1 MDYRPSTFDQQ
12 QPSRPQNSLP
22 YQPAIPPTNT
32 TASEDLRA
40 SKRVRVSRACK
51 KEYTFPCLFLR
62 IYLCSAILIDA
73 FQ

>member
-1 MDYRPSTFDQQ
+1 MNYNPSAFDQQ
-12 QPSRPQNSLP
+12 QPSRPQNGLP

-40 SKRVRVSRACK
+40 NKRVRVSRACTK
-51 KEYTFPCLFLR
+51 KIYLSLYFLR
-62 IYLCSAILIDA
+62 IYIFSAILIVV